1 MEIVSRRI
9 QSRGYRRQYFSGR
22 NTQRLTCLEKLSGLP
37 LHSKDSHAAI
47 QARSNKRTV
56 CGPLNSR
63 CRRLLSNRGDQDKI
77 LDAQGDAARSAD
89 GIQYHGSVLQFR
101 RELVVAR
108 KHHFA
113 TWKDFQCTFPAYG
126 KRGCAALTR
135 AKSVTRENRGFDR
148 RRGIVHIYFPY
159 AAQRA
164 QGFPLLF
171 LRHRVRV
178 T

>member
-77 LDAQGDAARSAD
+77 LDAQGDSARSAD

-101 RELVVAR
+101 CELVVAR

-113 TWKDFQCTFPAYG
+113 TGKDLRCTFPSYG

-135 AKSVTRENRGFDR
+135 AQSVTRENRGFDR
-148 RRGIVHIYFPY
+148 RRGPLHTTLSPS
-159 AAQRA
+159 ATRA
-164 QGFPLLF
+164 
-171 LRHRVRV
+171 R
-178 T
+178 